1 MKEIGLRVNG
11 IDYRL
16 NIEPWRT
23 LVEVLRENLGLMGTK
38 KACNEGECGACTVMM
53 EGKAVTSCLILAV
66 DAQGKEIVTIEGL
79 SEGENLDP
87 IQESFLKHGGLQCGF
102 CTPGMVMS
110 AKALLDENPS
120 PTLLE
125 TREAIAGN
133 LCRCTGYQHII
144 NAIMNVSN
152 QPAAHGP
159 ERTRRTVASEGHYDT
174 VSTEKRR

>member
-1 MKEIGLRVNG
+1 MNEIGLKVNG

-16 NIEPWRT
+16 KIEPRRT

-38 KACNEGECGACTVMM
+38 KACNEGECGACTVIMD
-53 EGKAVTSCLILAV
+53 GRAVTSCLMLAI
-66 DAQGKEIVTIEGL
+66 DARGKEILTIEGL
-79 SEGENLDP
+79 SEGEKLDP
-87 IQESFLKHGGLQCGF
+87 IQESFLKNGGLQCGF

-120 PTLLE
+120 PTLIE

-144 NAIMNVSN
+144 NSIMDVSS
-152 QPAAHGP
+152 QGKD
-159 ERTRRTVASEGHYDT
+159 S
-174 VSTEKRR
+174 